1 MKRPFALGCARKCPP
16 ASAMEK
22 KKDPRVVKRGRIPPA
37 QLSGR
42 DLRARRSQ
50 WNQSR
55 QRKGA
60 ENGEGVPGGP
70 VCQRKEVAGKQNCR
84 HSAKRVSEQ
93 IRTAGAQFK
102 P

>member
-1 MKRPFALGCARKCPP
+1 MVL
-16 ASAMEK
+16 

-37 QLSGR
+37 QLSGGN
-42 DLRARRSQ
+42 LRARKSQ
-50 WNQSR
+50 WDQSR

-60 ENGEGVPGGP
+60 ENGEGVPGDP
-70 VCQRKEVAGKQNCR
+70 VCQQKEVAGKKTRR
-84 HSAKRVSEQ
+84 HSAKEALDQ